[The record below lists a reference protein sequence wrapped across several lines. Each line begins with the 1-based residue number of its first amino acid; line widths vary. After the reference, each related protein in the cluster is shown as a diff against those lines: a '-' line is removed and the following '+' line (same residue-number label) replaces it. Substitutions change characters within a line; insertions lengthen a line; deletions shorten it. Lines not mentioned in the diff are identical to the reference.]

1 MTVKLCPESILDLE
15 ETQKIPEPN
24 HSLEPSSDQA
34 DKGALAG
41 LQISERRIHLL
52 L

>member
-1 MTVKLCPESILDLE
+1 MRSILDLE

-34 DKGALAG
+34 DNGAPDG
-41 LQISERRIHLL
+41 LQIAERRIHFFCKPLSF
-52 L
+52 